1 LVQVAQQVSMALLP
15 EPTVKTQY
23 SQQLPRQVA
32 AAAVEQMPTALLQV
46 VQVVVKEYQVV
57 EVTQVLLVPII
68 KATQVVTTQPH
79 QTLVQVVV
87 EQAQ

>member
-1 LVQVAQQVSMALLP
+1 LAQVAQQVSMALLP
-15 EPTVKTQY
+15 EPTVETQY
-23 SQQLPRQVA
+23 SQQLPQQAA